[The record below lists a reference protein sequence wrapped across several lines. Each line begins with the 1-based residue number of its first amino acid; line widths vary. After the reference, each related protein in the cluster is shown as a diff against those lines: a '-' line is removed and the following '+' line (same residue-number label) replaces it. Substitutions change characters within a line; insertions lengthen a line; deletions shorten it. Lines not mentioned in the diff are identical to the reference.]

1 MHDEVYPSDV
11 HPRSIFWF
19 LCISASI
26 CLMIIILYVSICII
40 LPPLSIIRSF
50 QPETLGS
57 VIDSG
62 RDKVLILYQPVIPVI
77 GHFSYSIDQHS
88 PKVKV
93 PRNPFCLFLNV
104 DIDLL
109 LCISAIAC
117 ALFYGVIATMST
129 LLEAT
134 YPFLNET
141 TIGCCFL
148 AIGGGMIFGS
158 SINGRFL
165 DLEYR
170 RFKRL
175 AGFDLEGSAN
185 AANLVQDE
193 SFPLEKVYLFYVAK
207 WTFHS
212 SCFWSGSS
220 ENHATLHHNSGG
232 DLRCLWLVS

>member
-1 MHDEVYPSDV
+1 
-11 HPRSIFWF
+11 
-19 LCISASI
+19 
-26 CLMIIILYVSICII
+26 VSICII
-40 LPPLSIIRSF
+40 LPALSILRSF

-57 VIDSG
+57 IIDSG

-77 GHFSYSIDQHS
+77 GHFSYPTDRHS

-93 PRNPFCLFLNV
+93 PRNPFRLFLNL

-109 LCISAIAC
+109 LCVSAIAC

-129 LLEAT
+129 LLEDT

-141 TIGCCFL
+141 TIGFCFL

-158 SINGRFL
+158 SINGRIL

-175 AGFDLEGSAN
+175 ALFDFEGSAN
-185 AANLVQDE
+185 ATNLVRDE
-193 SFPLEKVYLFYVAK
+193 SFPLEKVYLFCV
-207 WTFHS
+207 
-212 SCFWSGSS
+212 
-220 ENHATLHHNSGG
+220 
-232 DLRCLWLVS
+232 